1 MRRRRNPEIIAGA
14 VNSAGTIAAGDG
26 FSVNKTAT
34 GSYTVTITAPGFRM
48 LTAVASQW
56 NGSALIIDAI
66 PQTGTNTIA
75 VTIRTT
81 AAALLDANF
90 SFVAVGIQQ

>member
-1 MRRRRNPEIIAGA
+1 
-14 VNSAGTIAAGDG
+14 
-26 FSVNKTAT
+26 
-34 GSYTVTITAPGFRM
+34 M